1 MYQVLLSNAK
11 HIPIPFQG
19 DDYVK
24 FTIEKRITKPEIV
37 TLINRANEMYALN
50 TKELISLGLIAQ
62 YNSISSLEFS
72 KELNLPD
79 TPNVVSHWLGH
90 LPEWELVIAKGKTK
104 GTEYMVN
111 PEFLKKANFKGRTNL
126 KRIENHR
133 LEELI
138 YQDISIYEESLI
150 VDIHKRIGEEIP
162 LRKVKFTID
171 KMVANGK
178 LSKTGANRWTKYAL
192 NKSG

>member
-111 PEFLKKANFKGRTNL
+111 PEFLKKP
-126 KRIENHR
+126 
-133 LEELI
+133 
-138 YQDISIYEESLI
+138 ISKAAPTSN
-150 VDIHKRIGEEIP
+150 
-162 LRKVKFTID
+162 
-171 KMVANGK
+171 A
-178 LSKTGANRWTKYAL
+178 SKTTAW
-192 NKSG
+192 KS